1 MKKIALLLVLAAVI
15 ASSSVF
21 GQTDQYSLYK
31 RKIETYSKTKN
42 AGTVLI
48 IAGVITTAIGTATL
62 VSYLKDLDD
71 DDGYYDDDD
80 MYTSEY
86 YIGVYGTGI
95 GLDMI
100 IGGVVLNT
108 IGSRK
113 VRQYQSKLNNLSAG
127 IRWSPD
133 AKGFSLT
140 YKF

>member
-1 MKKIALLLVLAAVI
+1 MKKGILFFVLAAII
-15 ASSSVF
+15 ASASLF

-31 RKIETYSKTKN
+31 RKIESYSKTKN
-42 AGTVLI
+42 VGTVLI

-62 VSYLKDLDD
+62 VSYLNDQD
-71 DDGYYDDDD
+71 DDGYYDNSDN
-80 MYTSEY
+80 YSSEY
-86 YIGVYGTGI
+86 YLGVYGTGI
-95 GLDMI
+95 GVDMI

>member
-1 MKKIALLLVLAAVI
+1 MRKMILLFILTAVI
-15 ASSSVF
+15 ASNGLF
-21 GQTDQYSLYK
+21 GQTDQYALYQ

-42 AGTVLI
+42 VGTVLI
-48 IAGVITTAIGTATL
+48 ITGVITTAIGVGTL
-62 VSYLKDLDD
+62 VSYLNDLDK
-71 DDGYYDDDD
+71 DGYDDDDD
-80 MYTSEY
+80 MYTPEY
-86 YIGVYGTGI
+86 YLGVYGTGI
-95 GLDMI
+95 GVDMI

-113 VRQYQSKLNNLSAG
+113 VKQYQSKLNNLSAG